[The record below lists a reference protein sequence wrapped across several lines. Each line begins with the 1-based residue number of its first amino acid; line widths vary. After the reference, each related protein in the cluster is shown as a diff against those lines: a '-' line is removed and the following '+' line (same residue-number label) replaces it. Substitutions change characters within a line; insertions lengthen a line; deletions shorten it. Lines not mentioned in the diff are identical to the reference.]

1 MQLVFLNRDIA
12 QMVKQNNALMT
23 RLKTHQI
30 EVFEM
35 PHLLNVD
42 DRVSGHVDLGLYS
55 ETEFILLEP
64 SMYELIGVKIEQI
77 IDANKSKSKEIKVIK
92 GSHYLNKS
100 YPYDARYNI
109 LCVGAQCFHR
119 LDITDEQILKHTTK
133 HFVHM
138 NQGYA
143 RCSALPVGE
152 HAAITSDQGAAK
164 VMKEQGIEVLL
175 IKEGHIDLQG
185 FKNGFIGGVGGSVGS
200 LMLIAGQLMSHPDG
214 EQIQAFIMDRGFQII
229 ELFNGPL
236 LDIGSILSCNLR

>member
-1 MQLVFLNRDIA
+1 
-12 QMVKQNNALMT
+12 MVKQNNALMT

-30 EVFEM
+30 ELFEI

-42 DRVSGHVDLGLYS
+42 DRVSGHVDLGIYT
-55 ETEFILLEP
+55 EAEFILLEP
-64 SMYELIGVKIEQI
+64 GIYELIGVKLEEI
-77 IDANKSKSKEIKVIK
+77 IDSFKAESKELKVIK
-92 GSHYLNKS
+92 GSHYLNKT

-109 LCVGAQCFHR
+109 LIVGEQCFHR
-119 LDITDEQILKHTTK
+119 LDITDEQILKYTTK

-143 RCSALPVGE
+143 RCSALTVGD
-152 HAAITSDQGAAK
+152 HAAITSDQGVAK

-175 IKEGHIDLQG
+175 IKEGHIELQG

-200 LMLIAGQLMSHPDG
+200 LMLIAGQLKSHPDG
-214 EQIQAFIMDRGFQII
+214 ELIQAFIMERGFQII